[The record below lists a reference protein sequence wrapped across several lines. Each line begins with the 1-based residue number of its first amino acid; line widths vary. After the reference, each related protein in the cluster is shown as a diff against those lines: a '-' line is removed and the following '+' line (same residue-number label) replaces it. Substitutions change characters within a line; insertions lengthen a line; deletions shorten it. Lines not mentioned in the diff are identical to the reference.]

1 MIKIQN
7 IYYMLAYAF
16 RVLNEGK
23 YSNLSSET
31 FNNASNL
38 FASILTKGITN
49 QVKRGLGKKYVLI
62 DEDLLKPRGKIDIAH
77 SIKNQTMINSR
88 LSCEFDELSHNITV
102 NQILKSTAMLLI
114 RTSDVSNEYKKALK
128 KVLIYFGSV
137 EEIKLSCVG
146 WNHINYHRNNATYKM
161 LINICY
167 LVVEGLLLSD
177 NEGEI
182 KVRAIYDD
190 QKLYRLYERF
200 VLEYYRKHYPQLN
213 AMASNIKWNVDD
225 DFIQFLPVMR
235 SDIMLSHN
243 EKTLII
249 DTKYYQKTMQ
259 SIEKYDSLSVH
270 SNNIYQIFTYVKN
283 GDIQGSGNV
292 SGMLLYAKTDEDIT
306 PDYVYRMGGNTIW
319 VKTLDLNLG
328 FEKICNQMD
337 NIVCQWSGND
347 QICRYE

>member
-1 MIKIQN
+1 MIRIQN

-23 YSNLSSET
+23 YANLSSESFSNT
-31 FNNASNL
+31 SNL

-49 QVKRGLGKKYVLI
+49 QVKRGLGKEYVLT
-62 DEDLLKPRGKIDIAH
+62 DEDLLKPRGKINIAN
-77 SIKNQTMINSR
+77 SIKQQTMINSR
-88 LSCEFDELSHNITV
+88 LSCEFDELSHNIAV

-114 RTSDVSNEYKKALK
+114 RTNDVSKEHKKALK
-128 KVLIYFGSV
+128 KVLIYFGPV
-137 EEIKLSCVG
+137 EEIQLSSVD
-146 WNHINYHRNNATYKM
+146 WKHIHYHRNNANYKM

-177 NEGEI
+177 NAGEI

-190 QKLYRLYERF
+190 QKIYRLYERF

-213 AMASNIKWNVDD
+213 ALASHIKWNVDD
-225 DFIQFLPVMR
+225 DFVQFLPVMR
-235 SDIMLSHN
+235 SDIMLSYN

-259 SIEKYDSLSVH
+259 SIEKYDSIKLH

-283 GDIQGSGNV
+283 FDIKGCGNV
-292 SGMLLYAKTDEDIT
+292 SGMLLYAKTDEQIS
-306 PDYVYRMGGNTIW
+306 PDYVYSMSGNTIW

-337 NIVCQWSGND
+337 DIVFKWLGNND
-347 QICRYE
+347 ISRYE